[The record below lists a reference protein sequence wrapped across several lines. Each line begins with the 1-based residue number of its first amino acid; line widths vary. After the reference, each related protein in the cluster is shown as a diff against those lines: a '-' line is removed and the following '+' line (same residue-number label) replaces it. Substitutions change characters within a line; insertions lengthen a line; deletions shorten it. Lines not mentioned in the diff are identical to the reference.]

1 MESCLSADAWPKRGP
16 LLSEMGPGRASGDV
30 LDDQT
35 ATRGMM
41 HPRSTGAAAD
51 GAGVRFGEIAQD
63 VAGGMRSGTIRL
75 HAVLPVCSGFW
86 VERSQKEYRQIAY
99 AIFLED
105 IRFCKDVGVVD
116 RILGH
121 FECMVKRRMSH
132 VRSA

>member
-1 MESCLSADAWPKRGP
+1 MTVLVNASKKHRGSRNAVCSCHAALSPKRRR
-16 LLSEMGPGRASGDV
+16 LV
-30 LDDQT
+30 L
-35 ATRGMM
+35 
-41 HPRSTGAAAD
+41 AD
-51 GAGVRFGEIAQD
+51 GAGVRFGEIARD
-63 VAGGMRSGTIRL
+63 VADGMRSGTIRL